1 MAHGDPPKSASS
13 YFYISAQMVDSEVL
27 EQDDY
32 EVKIGSFNGPM
43 DLLVYLVQKKEMT
56 LDQIPIAEIADD
68 FLKWVNEY
76 SETDLSK
83 AGDFLFMASRLMA
96 LKVQELLP
104 AEERDPEM
112 EEEYNE
118 DREKLMKEM
127 LEYQRFK
134 QVASGLQEMEAKNFG
149 TYSRGR
155 LEKTQ
160 SDDDTLADANIWQLF
175 RAYQKSLK
183 TKISETIHHIEL
195 DYVTIQD
202 RQQAINNFLNV
213 HGRALFEDLLD
224 NDSHPIVAAVTFM
237 AMLEMIKTD
246 DIVFRQSE
254 LFGPIWIYRKKN
266 NPEYADEMAHETVF
280 FSKDPEVKAGL
291 VETIRSQAIA
301 RSKEKSVGDLAA
313 TMREAVLWTERGRN
327 VTEEDL
333 NAMLE
338 GREDISEVQDNPFA
352 DMIAE
357 ADAAEGAQQ
366 TASAPDANAQAPDTT
381 TPAQDAAQPTAS
393 ENAETAP
400 NQESVP
406 STTEAAQSTIQVP
419 AQSAILESADIPT
432 FESSSFEDEA
442 PVLSKSSIPEFGAND
457 DEDSEERAHTF
468 EPVDETEEV
477 ADNSNGASISS
488 NTISGDSCS
497 TNVKED
503 SSINDIQELN
513 EQSVQQM
520 SDEEFA
526 AFMQKAQAFY
536 NNASSAQSSNAQS
549 STNSAQSATSAQSS
563 DKQSASVSAHSNNV
577 QPTSAASRSTSSYDS
592 YKSSKS
598 TWDEPTPAAVQ
609 KDEPEEDKYSS
620 YSFGNEMTDEEYIAY
635 LNRSARASRK
645 EEPKSAAV
653 PANLEKQ
660 TENKPAKK
668 SERKSFMP
676 EDEEGGMTD
685 EEYQAY
691 LAEHGDD
698 DDDEEG
704 PVVYGA
710 GKD

>member
-1 MAHGDPPKSASS
+1 ME
-13 YFYISAQMVDSEVL
+13 DSEVL
-27 EQDDY
+27 EQEDY

-280 FSKDPEVKAGL
+280 FSKDPEVKSGL
-291 VETIRSQAIA
+291 VDTIRSQAIA

-327 VTEEDL
+327 VTDEDL

-338 GREDISEVQDNPFA
+338 GREDISEVQENPFA

-357 ADAAEGAQQ
+357 ADAAEGITAQPQ
-366 TASAPDANAQAPDTT
+366 AGEQAPANSESAVAEQSPANGDATAPASASDNAAVPAENATVAAL
-381 TPAQDAAQPTAS
+381 AQDAAA
-393 ENAETAP
+393 ND
-400 NQESVP
+400 
-406 STTEAAQSTIQVP
+406 P
-419 AQSAILESADIPT
+419 AQNGATEQAQDSAISSQDFADIPT
-432 FESSSFEDEA
+432 FESSNFDDEA

-457 DEDSEERAHTF
+457 DDDSEERAHTF
-468 EPVDETEEV
+468 EPVEEPVDEIVDDSEDKFEEHDEESTTV
-477 ADNSNGASISS
+477 AQ
-488 NTISGDSCS
+488 S
-497 TNVKED
+497 TSE
-503 SSINDIQELN
+503 STFQGLN
-513 EQSVQQM
+513 EQAVQQM

-536 NNASSAQSSNAQS
+536 NNANSETAAAPATKPTAAQSPTTAQSSYTH
-549 STNSAQSATSAQSS
+549 STSES
-563 DKQSASVSAHSNNV
+563 
-577 QPTSAASRSTSSYDS
+577 PRSTYSSY
-592 YKSSKS
+592 SSSNKS
-598 TWDEPTPAAVQ
+598 TWEAPAPSVQ
-609 KDEPEEDKYSS
+609 KEEPEEDRYSS

-645 EEPKSAAV
+645 EEPKPASSTPSAA
-653 PANLEKQ
+653 PEK
-660 TENKPAKK
+660 PKK
-668 SERKSFMP
+668 KSFMP
-676 EDEEGGMTD
+676 EDDEGGMTD

-698 DDDEEG
+698 DEDEEG

-710 GKD
+710 GKN

>member
-1 MAHGDPPKSASS
+1 
-13 YFYISAQMVDSEVL
+13 MVDSEVL
-27 EQDDY
+27 EQEDY

-104 AEERDPEM
+104 AEERDPETI
-112 EEEYNE
+112 EEYNE
-118 DREKLMKEM
+118 DREKLMQEM

-134 QVASGLQEMEAKNFG
+134 QVAGGLQEMEAKNFG

-160 SDDDTLADANIWQLF
+160 NDDDTLADANIWQLF

-202 RQQAINNFLNV
+202 RQQAINNFLNA

-246 DIVFRQSE
+246 EVVFRQSE

-338 GREDISEVQDNPFA
+338 GREDISEVQENPFA

-357 ADAAEGAQQ
+357 ADAAEGI
-366 TASAPDANAQAPDTT
+366 T
-381 TPAQDAAQPTAS
+381 TPAATEPSATEQPS
-393 ENAETAP
+393 VEQPSAE
-400 NQESVP
+400 QP
-406 STTEAAQSTIQVP
+406 SAEQVP
-419 AQSAILESADIPT
+419 TEISSAEQPVAEQPAIP
-432 FESSSFEDEA
+432 EDS
-442 PVLSKSSIPEFGAND
+442 PVLTKSTIPEFGTND
-457 DEDSEERAHTF
+457 DSSLEDYTHTIEPVEEPSSEDVSDDSSAAATEESVPTENTLQGLSEE
-468 EPVDETEEV
+468 
-477 ADNSNGASISS
+477 
-488 NTISGDSCS
+488 
-497 TNVKED
+497 NVK
-503 SSINDIQELN
+503 
-513 EQSVQQM
+513 QM

-536 NNASSAQSSNAQS
+536 DNADSAKSQ
-549 STNSAQSATSAQSS
+549 TNSNPPS
-563 DKQSASVSAHSNNV
+563 DVSDDIPSITK
-577 QPTSAASRSTSSYDS
+577 PTYQ
-592 YKSSKS
+592 
-598 TWDEPTPAAVQ
+598 E
-609 KDEPEEDKYSS
+609 EPEEDKFAS

-645 EEPKSAAV
+645 EEAKPK
-653 PANLEKQ
+653 K
-660 TENKPAKK
+660 
-668 SERKSFMP
+668 KSFMP
-676 EDEEGGMTD
+676 EEGEGGMTE

-698 DDDEEG
+698 DEEDEG

>member
-1 MAHGDPPKSASS
+1 M
-13 YFYISAQMVDSEVL
+13 
-27 EQDDY
+27 
-32 EVKIGSFNGPM
+32 
-43 DLLVYLVQKKEMT
+43 
-56 LDQIPIAEIADD
+56 
-68 FLKWVNEY
+68 
-76 SETDLSK
+76 
-83 AGDFLFMASRLMA
+83 
-96 LKVQELLP
+96 
-104 AEERDPEM
+104 
-112 EEEYNE
+112 
-118 DREKLMKEM
+118 
-127 LEYQRFK
+127 
-134 QVASGLQEMEAKNFG
+134 
-149 TYSRGR
+149 
-155 LEKTQ
+155 
-160 SDDDTLADANIWQLF
+160 
-175 RAYQKSLK
+175 
-183 TKISETIHHIEL
+183 
-195 DYVTIQD
+195 
-202 RQQAINNFLNV
+202 
-213 HGRALFEDLLD
+213 
-224 NDSHPIVAAVTFM
+224 
-237 AMLEMIKTD
+237 
-246 DIVFRQSE
+246 
-254 LFGPIWIYRKKN
+254 
-266 NPEYADEMAHETVF
+266 
-280 FSKDPEVKAGL
+280 
-291 VETIRSQAIA
+291 
-301 RSKEKSVGDLAA
+301 GDLAA

-366 TASAPDANAQAPDTT
+366 AAS
-381 TPAQDAAQPTAS
+381 TPAGDATQPATQ

-400 NQESVP
+400 NQESVS

-419 AQSAILESADIPT
+419 AQSTEASTSEDAATSNQVSVQSAILESADIPT
-432 FESSSFEDEA
+432 FESSNFEDEA

-457 DEDSEERAHTF
+457 DDDSEERAHTF
-468 EPVDETEEV
+468 EPVDEPIEEEPV
-477 ADNSNGASISS
+477 KDEPAESS
-488 NTISGDSCS
+488 FQG
-497 TNVKED
+497 
-503 SSINDIQELN
+503 LN

-549 STNSAQSATSAQSS
+549 STNSAQSATFAQSS
-563 DKQSASVSAHSNNV
+563 DKQSASVSAHSNNI
-577 QPTSAASRSTSSYDS
+577 QPTYADSRSTSSYDS

-598 TWDEPTPAAVQ
+598 TWDEPAPAAVQ
-609 KDEPEEDKYSS
+609 SVQKEEPEEDKYSS

-645 EEPKSAAV
+645 EEPKSAAAPEKPATS

-698 DDDEEG
+698 DEDEEG

>member
-1 MAHGDPPKSASS
+1 
-13 YFYISAQMVDSEVL
+13 MVDSEVL
-27 EQDDY
+27 EQEDY

-43 DLLVYLVQKKEMT
+43 DLLVYLVHKKEMT

-338 GREDISEVQDNPFA
+338 GREDISEVQENPFA

-366 TASAPDANAQAPDTT
+366 AASAPAGDAQQ
-381 TPAQDAAQPTAS
+381 PAATGS
-393 ENAETAP
+393 AETAP
-400 NQESVP
+400 NQDVASANDNVATSIDSASGSATE
-406 STTEAAQSTIQVP
+406 EAAIPTIQ
-419 AQSAILESADIPT
+419 ANTDASAETSEATNGTSVLADMNKPSHIIEP
-432 FESSSFEDEA
+432 SSNISDIAET
-442 PVLSKSSIPEFGAND
+442 
-457 DEDSEERAHTF
+457 AHTF
-468 EPVDETEEV
+468 EPVDDADESPVEQESAEV
-477 ADNSNGASISS
+477 ADIENEAADFESADDSIGEP
-488 NTISGDSCS
+488 TIVAG
-497 TNVKED
+497 N
-503 SSINDIQELN
+503 IN
-513 EQSVQQM
+513 SVQGLSEDAVKQM

-536 NNASSAQSSNAQS
+536 DNASSAQSSTNKAHS
-549 STNSAQSATSAQSS
+549 STNETPSSTAFAQHSIDISENDDVPFITKSHLS
-563 DKQSASVSAHSNNV
+563 DFASNNV
-577 QPTSAASRSTSSYDS
+577 STSN
-592 YKSSKS
+592 
-598 TWDEPTPAAVQ
+598 
-609 KDEPEEDKYSS
+609 DEPEEDKYSS

-645 EEPKSAAV
+645 EESKSAAS
-653 PANLEKQ
+653 PEK
-660 TENKPAKK
+660 PKK
-668 SERKSFMP
+668 KSFMP
-676 EDEEGGMTD
+676 EDDEGGMTD

-698 DDDEEG
+698 DEDEEG

-710 GKD
+710 GNN

>member
-1 MAHGDPPKSASS
+1 
-13 YFYISAQMVDSEVL
+13 MVDSEVL
-27 EQDDY
+27 EQEDY

-104 AEERDPEM
+104 AEERDPETI
-112 EEEYNE
+112 EEYNE
-118 DREKLMKEM
+118 DREKLMQEM

-134 QVASGLQEMEAKNFG
+134 QVAGGLQEMEAKNFG

-160 SDDDTLADANIWQLF
+160 NDDDTLADANIWQLF

-202 RQQAINNFLNV
+202 RQQAINNFLNA

-246 DIVFRQSE
+246 EVVFRQSE

-338 GREDISEVQDNPFA
+338 GREDISEVQENPFA

-357 ADAAEGAQQ
+357 ADAAEGI
-366 TASAPDANAQAPDTT
+366 T
-381 TPAQDAAQPTAS
+381 TPAATEPSATEQPSVEQPSAEQVPTEISSAEQPVAAQP
-393 ENAETAP
+393 
-400 NQESVP
+400 
-406 STTEAAQSTIQVP
+406 
-419 AQSAILESADIPT
+419 AIP
-432 FESSSFEDEA
+432 EDS
-442 PVLSKSSIPEFGAND
+442 PVLTKSAIPEFGTND
-457 DEDSEERAHTF
+457 DSSLEDYTHTIEPVEEPSSEDVSDDSSAAATEESVPTENTLQGLSEE
-468 EPVDETEEV
+468 
-477 ADNSNGASISS
+477 
-488 NTISGDSCS
+488 
-497 TNVKED
+497 NVK
-503 SSINDIQELN
+503 
-513 EQSVQQM
+513 QM

-536 NNASSAQSSNAQS
+536 DNADSAKSQ
-549 STNSAQSATSAQSS
+549 TNSNPPS
-563 DKQSASVSAHSNNV
+563 DVSNDIPSITK
-577 QPTSAASRSTSSYDS
+577 PTYQ
-592 YKSSKS
+592 
-598 TWDEPTPAAVQ
+598 E
-609 KDEPEEDKYSS
+609 EPEEDKFAS

-645 EEPKSAAV
+645 EEAKPK
-653 PANLEKQ
+653 K
-660 TENKPAKK
+660 
-668 SERKSFMP
+668 KSFMP
-676 EDEEGGMTD
+676 EEGEGGMTE

-698 DDDEEG
+698 DEEDEG